1 MRCLL
6 ASTAAAIVLCATIA
20 VGQVIYNNAST
31 AGEGYQRGMSSVISA
46 AGEASVNVSQARIN
60 NQDAY
65 SKAIDNSTK
74 SVNAFWEQK
83 DIYNERVAQKNY
95 KIQQRREMM
104 LAKNKLQPLS
114 PEEFDRTTGTVTWP
128 NVLTQKQY
136 DQYRT
141 TLDTLL
147 KKRSY
152 AGMLTSDEYM
162 QATAACKDWRK
173 ALTKQKNVYPRP
185 VLDQLVRF
193 ILKINRDIN
202 ENLS

>member
-1 MRCLL
+1 MRYQRSCFAIAL
-6 ASTAAAIVLCATIA
+6 AMGSTIA

-31 AGEGYQRGMSSVISA
+31 AGEGYQRGMASVISA
-46 AGEASVNVSQARIN
+46 AGEASVNASQARIN

-74 SVNAFWEQK
+74 SVQAFWEQK
-83 DIYNERVAQKNY
+83 DIYNERVQQKNY
-95 KIQQRREMM
+95 KIQQRREML

-114 PEEFDRTTGTVTWP
+114 PQEFDRTTGTVTWP
-128 NVLTQKQY
+128 NVLSQAQY
-136 DQYRT
+136 DSYRK

-162 QATAACKDWRK
+162 QATAACKDWRA
-173 ALTKQKNVYPRP
+173 ALTKQKNVYPKS
-185 VLDQLVRF
+185 VLDQMLRF
-193 ILKINRDIN
+193 VLRISRDIN